1 MLKQLIL
8 LFNLISMSFVTIFL
22 ADGIEI
28 ESNLPNELVKDSTYI
43 VEVVIK
49 KGDLFGFAKFQQN
62 FPEGFDAKPVETSEA
77 SFTFADGRM
86 KFIWMALPEKEEVK
100 ISYAVT
106 AMEGAPKESIVD
118 GKFSF
123 IQDNERKSYD
133 IPNKTITIITIISDE
148 VEEEK
153 VPAIASAARIVK
165 PLGNNTYQVDLTI
178 SKQGVYGF
186 AKLEEF
192 LPIGAEAE
200 VMDDKKSVFSQVDEK
215 AKFVW
220 MSIPD
225 DADLVIS
232 YQVKAPSDILS
243 QLQSME
249 GNLAFLDENETKT
262 VPVLGV
268 EVDESAAMAA
278 VSEEASEEVV
288 PMGESIE
295 KANSEELANVA
306 PVETPEEVNETEV
319 KAAEEPVV
327 EVAEIEEIP
336 EEIVEEPVRIADN
349 SNEPIAPVTSIP
361 DPQTGI
367 VYRVQI
373 VAGKKLVPNA
383 QIKKT
388 YAFKEEFFTENHE
401 GWVKYITGQFDVYKS
416 ARDKREN
423 LVAANHKFPGPF
435 VTAYNAGER
444 ITVQEALM
452 ISNQKW
458 FK

>member
-1 MLKQLIL
+1 MLKQIIL
-8 LFNLISMSFVTIFL
+8 LFNLISMSFATIFL

-28 ESNLPNELVKDSTYI
+28 ESNLPNQLVKDSTCI
-43 VEVVIK
+43 VEVVINK
-49 KGDLFGFAKFQQN
+49 RDLFGFAKFQQN
-62 FPEGFDAKPVETSEA
+62 FPEGFDVKPVETSEA

-106 AMEGAPKESIVD
+106 VMEGAPIESIVD
-118 GKFSF
+118 GKFSY

-133 IPNKTITIITIISDE
+133 IPNQTITIISDE
-148 VEEEK
+148 GEEEK
-153 VPAIASAARIVK
+153 LPAMASAARIVK
-165 PLGNNTYQVDLTI
+165 HLGGNTYQVDLTI

-200 VMDDKKSVFSQVDEK
+200 VMDNEKSVFNQVDEK

-225 DADLVIS
+225 DADLMIS
-232 YQVKAPSDILS
+232 YQVKASSDILS

-249 GNLAFLDENETKT
+249 GNLAFLDGNETKT
-262 VPVLGV
+262 VPVLV
-268 EVDESAAMAA
+268 LEVGGPAAMAA
-278 VSEEASEEVV
+278 FSEEAAEEVV

-295 KANSEELANVA
+295 EDNSEELSNIA
-306 PVETPEEVNETEV
+306 PVEKPGELNETELET
-319 KAAEEPVV
+319 AEEPEI

-336 EEIVEEPVRIADN
+336 EEIVEEVKEPVRIADD
-349 SNEPIAPVTSIP
+349 STEPITPVIAIP

-367 VYRVQI
+367 IYRVQI
-373 VAGKKLVPNA
+373 AAGKKLVPNA

-388 YAFKEEFFTENHE
+388 YAFKEEFFIENHE
-401 GWVKYITGQFDVYKS
+401 GWFKYITSQFDVYES
-416 ARDKREN
+416 ARNKREN